1 MVVLAA
7 LCVQYKAD
15 FLQDEAVVLS
25 LFAWTLNFHI
35 ASFDFIV
42 LFWFQILHIG
52 SLEEFW
58 LFLNP
63 VQDSDMASTYWDRR
77 SGLHLA

>member
-15 FLQDEAVVLS
+15 FLQDEAVVL
-25 LFAWTLNFHI
+25 
-35 ASFDFIV
+35 FDFIV

-63 VQDSDMASTYWDRR
+63 VQDSDMASTY
-77 SGLHLA
+77 